1 MTDEGSSAGTSSTGH
16 RSRLL
21 SRFEE
26 TGIES
31 LADYEIVELILTYVI
46 PRKDTKSIAKD
57 LLKRYASIGALLNA
71 DASELSK
78 VNGIGKRAS
87 LLFQLFRDV
96 TVYCLEEKYV
106 KRPLVLHRKDVEE
119 YLRLA
124 FGFKGDEYV
133 AVLFLDNGNN
143 IIKTNVVCEGTVNQ
157 CAVYPRDIMDKALR
171 CKAAAII
178 VAHNHPGGSATPSE
192 ADWLIT
198 ERLAG
203 ICRLLEIPLLD
214 HVIVSREKTVSLKDF
229 SRWPGHDGKQI

>member
-1 MTDEGSSAGTSSTGH
+1 MTDDGSSAAGH

-26 TGIES
+26 SGIRA
-31 LADYEIVELILTYVI
+31 LADYEIVELILAHAI
-46 PRKDTKSIAKD
+46 PRKDTKPIAKN
-57 LLKRYASIGALLNA
+57 LLKRYKSIGALLNA
-71 DASELSK
+71 DSAELAD
-78 VNGIGKRAS
+78 VDGVGRRAS

-96 TVYCLEEKYV
+96 TVYCLQEKYE

-119 YLRLA
+119 YLRFT

-143 IIKTNVVCEGTVNQ
+143 IIESDVMYEGTVNQ
-157 CAVYPRDIMDKALR
+157 CVVYPRTIIDRALR

-178 VAHNHPGGSATPSE
+178 VAHNHPGGSANPSE
-192 ADWLIT
+192 ADWQIT
-198 ERLAG
+198 ERLAN
-203 ICRLLEIPLLD
+203 ICKQLEIPLLD

-229 SRWPGHDGKQI
+229 SRWPG